1 MKKLTRLF
9 NSSGKM
15 RCCSIFLQIN
25 SICFTEIMR
34 CLIFFWRKN
43 EALWLVTSGV
53 ILLMLFLQWKHPAP
67 HSFFRKYEVR
77 HYFFKKNEVSHYFF
91 RKKWSAS
98 LFLQQKMRCLII
110 TWEKMRR
117 LIIPSK
123 KTIWIFFWRNNEALH
138 FFLKK

>member
-67 HSFFRKYEVR
+67 HSFFRKYEVL
-77 HYFFKKNEVSHYFF
+77 HYFFKKNKVSHYFF

-98 LFLQQKMRCLII
+98 WFLQQKMRCLII
-110 TWEKMRR
+110 TWEK
-117 LIIPSK
+117 
-123 KTIWIFFWRNNEALH
+123 NEAPHYSFKKNHLD